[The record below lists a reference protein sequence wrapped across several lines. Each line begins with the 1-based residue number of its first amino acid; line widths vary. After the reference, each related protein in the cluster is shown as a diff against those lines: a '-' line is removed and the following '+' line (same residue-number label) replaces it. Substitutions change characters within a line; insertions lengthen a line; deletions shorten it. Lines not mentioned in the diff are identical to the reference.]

1 MSNLIGTQTSG
12 LKEISSFLN
21 GDAIKSK
28 FKEMM
33 GERSNTFLSSA
44 LTVISQNK
52 LLQNATKESIYNT
65 LLIAA
70 SVNLPI
76 NSNMG
81 FAYIVPYNESFK
93 DEQGRWQKRQ
103 VAQFQMG
110 YKGFKQLATRS
121 GQYKTIHAKPVFEG
135 QLVED
140 DSFLGYHFDWKS
152 KVSDTVIGYASN
164 FELLSGYSSIFYMT
178 IEQITIH
185 AKKYSQTFQKGTGNW
200 AENFEKM
207 ALKTVSKLH
216 LNSGEA
222 PLSVEMQKAIIA
234 DQATIKNA
242 DTMEVEYVDN
252 TQPTTQE
259 LQATQEIERIIA
271 HINKSQNLEDLED
284 DGFLTAVY
292 EHNLIDALEE
302 KKEKLKTAKK

>member
-1 MSNLIGTQTSG
+1 MSNLAVQDTG
-12 LKEISSFLN
+12 LKAISSFLN
-21 GDAIKSK
+21 GDAIKAK

-33 GERSNTFLSSA
+33 GERSSTFLSSA
-44 LTVISQNK
+44 MTVISQNK
-52 LLQNATKESIYNT
+52 SLQNVTKESVYNT

-81 FAYIVPYNESFK
+81 FAYMVPYNESFK
-93 DEQGRWQKRQ
+93 DDFGKWQKRQ

-121 GQYKTIHAKPVFEG
+121 GQYKTMGAKPVFEG
-135 QLVED
+135 QLIED

-152 KVSDTVIGYASN
+152 KVSDNVIGYASH
-164 FELLSGYSSIFYMT
+164 FELLSGYSSTFYMT
-178 IEQITIH
+178 IEQITNH
-185 AKKYSQTFQKGTGNW
+185 AKKYSQTFKKGEGKW
-200 AENFEKM
+200 ADDFEKM

-242 DTMEVEYVDN
+242 ETMEVEYVDN

-259 LQATQEIERIIA
+259 LQASQEIERVMA
-271 HINKSQNLEDLED
+271 HINKAQTLEDLD
-284 DGFLTAVY
+284 DVDFVAAVY
-292 EHNLIDALEE
+292 EHNLIDALEA
-302 KKEKLKTAKK
+302 KKEELKTSKK